1 MKKKILVVLI
11 IILFSIMNVCIYKLY
26 VKNIKMQN
34 EIDELQRKISNKVEN
49 EIIISEEPEKIEFNV
64 SKFNNQEKVIQKR
77 LIMQAITVVAGSTQG
92 IERINLEDIIKLCNK
107 IQNSG

>member
-1 MKKKILVVLI
+1 MNRLSEIVKEEEEFVEEETKKK
-11 IILFSIMNVCIYKLY
+11 F
-26 VKNIKMQN
+26 
-34 EIDELQRKISNKVEN
+34 E

-92 IERINLEDIIKLCNK
+92 IERINLEDIIKLCNNNIGNK
-107 IQNSG
+107 FTRPTKNVEIGIKNKRIYIQKVI